1 MGIQAVIVDTAGTTT
16 DYDFIQKV
24 LFSYSA
30 NEMAK
35 FIEDNQDHVVVSHCI
50 DDVKELA
57 GEPDA
62 DLPRVVEILLE
73 WIAQDKKATPL
84 KTIQGMIWRQGYQK
98 GALEGHIYPD
108 AMEALKSL
116 KQQGTRIY
124 SYSSSS
130 TEAQELL
137 FQHSQFGDLR
147 NMFHGHF
154 DTHVGQKVE
163 SQAYRNII
171 NTISMWPNLILFIS
185 DSLEELNAA
194 KAAGLKTCQ
203 IVRSD
208 SVRQGKHQVIE
219 DFSHLKLS
227 SF

>member
-30 NEMAK
+30 EQMAEFLK
-35 FIEDNQDHVVVSHCI
+35 ENQQKVVVSHCI
-50 DDVKELA
+50 EDVKELA
-57 GEPDA
+57 GEADA
-62 DLPRVVEILLE
+62 DLDRVVTILLE
-73 WIAQDKKATPL
+73 WIEQDKKATPL
-84 KTIQGMIWRQGYQK
+84 KTLQGLIWRQGYTK
-98 GALEGHIYPD
+98 GDFEGHVYQDALEG
-108 AMEALKSL
+108 LKSL
-116 KQQGTRIY
+116 KEQGKRIY

-130 TEAQELL
+130 NEAQELL

-147 NMFHGHF
+147 ALFHGHF
-154 DTHVGQKVE
+154 DTHVGQKVV

-171 NTISMWPNLILFIS
+171 NTISMWPNLILFVS
-185 DSLEELNAA
+185 DNVEELNAA
-194 KAAGLKTCQ
+194 KDAGLKTCQ

-208 SVRQGKHQVIE
+208 KVRIGKHPVIK
-219 DFSHLKLS
+219 DFSELKLS